1 MIRLKPTMTH
11 DGWLMIGW
19 EDDRDPPV
27 EDPDPDPDEDDEDDD
42 DQRPPDNLDYPFSGQ
57 P

>member
-1 MIRLKPTMTH
+1 MTH